1 MARSRKC
8 FVQKRGRE
16 RNSLRGGAVT
26 MTLLRVAFE

>member
-26 MTLLRVAFE
+26 KKKISVAFE